1 MKKIFIIA
9 QIIIIACIS
18 INWTQRHRGPPES
31 PAPTEQELRE
41 SAERLANC
49 LANAAEPSFGTFTD
63 KRDGQ
68 TYKTVTL
75 DGQTWMAQNLNYETS
90 SSVSWCYEDKIDNC
104 NKYGRLYDWETAK
117 QVCPKGWKLPEYEDW
132 EKLIKATCGYKF
144 AGKTLRAK
152 SGWNTT
158 YEGKVVNGKDNFGFS
173 ALPGGVRYMS
183 GEFGTIGKEGNWWTA
198 TMADPWGDHAR
209 YLSMRSYYIDKIIES
224 YSSRIRVWY
233 SVRCVAD
240 GSPIPSE

>member
-18 INWTQRHRGPPES
+18 INWTQRHRWPPEP

-132 EKLIKATCGYKF
+132 EKLIKTTCGYKF

-173 ALPGGVRYMS
+173 ALPGGERYMS
-183 GEFGTIGKEGNWWTA
+183 GEFGTIGKAGNWWTA

-209 YLSMRSYYIDKIIES
+209 YLGMRSYYIDEIIES

-233 SVRCVAD
+233 SVRCIAD
-240 GSPIPSE
+240 RP